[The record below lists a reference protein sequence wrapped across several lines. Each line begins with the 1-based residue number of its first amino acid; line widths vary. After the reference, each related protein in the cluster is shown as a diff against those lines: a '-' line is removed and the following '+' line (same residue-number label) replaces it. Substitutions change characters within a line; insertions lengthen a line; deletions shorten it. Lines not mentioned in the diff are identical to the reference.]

1 MTEAIGILISLF
13 FGGVAYIIFGFWQEK
28 EFIKQQI
35 KYMKEQREQQREV
48 KQKQKEAEIEFYKR
62 WKRLEVQDRWT
73 KKK

>member
-35 KYMKEQREQQREV
+35 KYIKQQRKQQREV
-48 KQKQKEAEIEFYKR
+48 KQKQKEAEMEFYKR
-62 WKRLEVQDRWT
+62 WKQLG
-73 KKK
+73 K

>member
-1 MTEAIGILISLF
+1 LTEAMGILTSLF

-28 EFIKQQI
+28 EFIKNQI
-35 KYMKEQREQQREV
+35 KYIKQQREQQREV

>member
-28 EFIKQQI
+28 EFIKAQI
-35 KYMKEQREQQREV
+35 KHIQQQR
-48 KQKQKEAEIEFYKR
+48 KQQKEMKR
-62 WKRLEVQDRWT
+62 RQKELEEAFMRKWKRLEVQDRWI

>member
-1 MTEAIGILISLF
+1 MTEAIGILVSLF

-35 KYMKEQREQQREV
+35 KYIQQQRKQQQEMKRIQRELEETFER
-48 KQKQKEAEIEFYKR
+48 K